1 MGCVFSSV
9 LVCFHLCAPNAMAS
23 MEIST
28 SIFKNLYKEYFRR
41 FKEKFSLDTIY
52 FSDSDVHEDLK
63 TLLSKKLA
71 VEFNELKIKKYSFWN
86 GYAIDYI
93 SVQLAYYIFAKVM
106 NTDYQFRIK
115 DTKMK
120 ICMYEIP
127 EETFDFTK
135 EHITEFKKSFF
146 CKTDG
151 TLIDIE
157 KETNEAIHEAL
168 KTKLTLK
175 LKTIIES
182 IDFSQIIPLIV
193 QSYQKI
199 LNDKKNQETDAFD
212 SILPIASE

>member
-9 LVCFHLCAPNAMAS
+9 LVCFQLCAPNAMAS
-23 MEIST
+23 ISIT
-28 SIFKNLYKEYFRR
+28 DSIFKNLYKEYFRR

-52 FSDSDVHEDLK
+52 FSDSDIHEDLK

-71 VEFNELKIKKYSFWN
+71 VEFNKQKIKKYFSWN
-86 GYAIDYI
+86 GDAIDYI
-93 SVQLAYYIFAKVM
+93 SVQLAYYIFAKLI
-106 NTDYQFRIK
+106 NPDYQFRIK
-115 DTKMK
+115 DIKMK

-127 EETFDFTK
+127 EKKFDFTK

-182 IDFSQIIPLIV
+182 IQWKEIIFSIAI
-193 QSYQKI
+193 SYQKI
-199 LNDKKNQETDAFD
+199 LNDNKKKKTDAFD